1 MTKGELRAQPKKC
14 TFLPRRAEE
23 EAQIAATP
31 LLSEG
36 HFRIQPSNNTG
47 SEGGLCP
54 PRAGLAQHLPL
65 APLTLPQ
72 SRSGE
77 PWTVLYI
84 LINITDPGT
93 AQTLIPAWTCQRVLS
108 SNTAEPRPALN
119 IK

>member
-1 MTKGELRAQPKKC
+1 MTTGELRAQPKKC

-36 HFRIQPSNNTG
+36 RFGNEPPNNPG
-47 SEGGLCP
+47 AEGGLCP
-54 PRAGLAQHLPL
+54 PRAWPGPAQHLPL
-65 APLTLPQ
+65 ATLALPR

-77 PWTVLYI
+77 PRSVLHI

-93 AQTLIPAWTCQRVLS
+93 AQTLIPA
-108 SNTAEPRPALN
+108 
-119 IK
+119 